1 MNAAVARLD
10 AATRMPEPAIPG
22 AIAIAVDNKGNIIL
36 SHASGFARLGGDTPM
51 TLDTVL
57 WLASCTK
64 LLTGIACMQL
74 VEQGRLSLDDSDEL
88 DHLAPELKNLKVLI
102 RGSDGL
108 LTLVPQERAITLRML
123 MTHTGE
129 RTNQSRAKPHL
140 YNGTIANHTVIAAGF
155 GYAFDNPDLCEWARP
170 IGIDDFS
177 GKKADVL
184 YRPLMFQ
191 PGTAFQYGVS
201 IDWVGVVIERVTN
214 ISLEEYFH
222 KFIFEPLEVTDIT
235 FFPTDEMKS
244 RLAYMHRRKGDGSLI
259 VSDHL
264 LRSSLTSRD
273 KLGFCLG
280 GCGCFGTLKDY
291 SSGF

>member
-1 MNAAVARLD
+1 
-10 AATRMPEPAIPG
+10 
-22 AIAIAVDNKGNIIL
+22 
-36 SHASGFARLGGDTPM
+36 
-51 TLDTVL
+51 
-57 WLASCTK
+57 
-64 LLTGIACMQL
+64 
-74 VEQGRLSLDDSDEL
+74 
-88 DHLAPELKNLKVLI
+88 
-102 RGSDGL
+102 
-108 LTLVPQERAITLRML
+108 
-123 MTHTGE
+123 
-129 RTNQSRAKPHL
+129 
-140 YNGTIANHTVIAAGF
+140 
-155 GYAFDNPDLCEWARP
+155 
-170 IGIDDFS
+170 
-177 GKKADVL
+177 
-184 YRPLMFQ
+184 MFQ

-244 RLAYMHRRKGDGSLI
+244 RLDYMHRRKGDESLI

-291 SSGF
+291 SSEF